1 MKKHVKI
8 IAIAAALVLIALC
21 LVGCG
26 SNKGTIEKI
35 KENGKFTVLTEAGF
49 APFEYIDKDG
59 EIAGVDVEI
68 SQRIADKLGV
78 ELEMVSMDFDGLI
91 QALQA
96 GKGDMVAAGLTA
108 DEERAKSVDFSINYI
123 DTGLYIIVK
132 GEGSKVAS
140 KEDIAEGV
148 TVGVQKGTTS
158 DLFVSDTTAEVSRY
172 TRVADAVVAVQTG
185 KIDAVVCDEL
195 PATDAVTNNPDLK
208 LLDDPLTVEQYS
220 VAVTKGDEEFLKL
233 VNEVLQEML
242 DSGEIDELV
251 SEHMELAKQAETTTE
266 E

>member
-1 MKKHVKI
+1 
-8 IAIAAALVLIALC
+8 
-21 LVGCG
+21 
-26 SNKGTIEKI
+26 
-35 KENGKFTVLTEAGF
+35 
-49 APFEYIDKDG
+49 
-59 EIAGVDVEI
+59 
-68 SQRIADKLGV
+68 
-78 ELEMVSMDFDGLI
+78 MDFDGLI

-208 LLDDPLTVEQYS
+208 LLD
-220 VAVTKGDEEFLKL
+220 AVSYTH
-233 VNEVLQEML
+233 L
-242 DSGEIDELV
+242 DV
-251 SEHMELAKQAETTTE
+251 YKRQV
-266 E
+266 

>member
-158 DLFVSDTTAEVSRY
+158 DLFVSDTTAEVS
-172 TRVADAVVAVQTG
+172 
-185 KIDAVVCDEL
+185 
-195 PATDAVTNNPDLK
+195 
-208 LLDDPLTVEQYS
+208 
-220 VAVTKGDEEFLKL
+220 
-233 VNEVLQEML
+233 
-242 DSGEIDELV
+242 
-251 SEHMELAKQAETTTE
+251 
-266 E
+266 